1 MITSYKENG
10 CAIYVERHAMS
21 DTDIRAFM
29 EKCPIRCV
37 FYDKD
42 NESLKRLSSLDG
54 ITNKF
59 DFKRTYN
66 ARTYI
71 TFRLTVSNGEIV
83 IDEDSADGNEV
94 GMIAVSKRYIRTYV
108 PSLRRALNEKVK
120 ERAMDMCME
129 FINESLRSLLDGKCY
144 SVKLL
149 QDDVEQRM
157 DFICVD
163 NIVSLQKYIASNIK
177 LSDPSFKKL
186 IMSIK

>member
-21 DTDIRAFM
+21 DNDIRAFM

-42 NESLKRLSSLDG
+42 NESLKRLSSLDD

-71 TFRLTVSNGEIV
+71 TFRLTVSNGETIQPT
-83 IDEDSADGNEV
+83 IDRRS
-94 GMIAVSKRYIRTYV
+94 GMVSFTTVPYDNNGTYEETFYV
-108 PSLRRALNEKVK
+108 KV
-120 ERAMDMCME
+120 
-129 FINESLRSLLDGKCY
+129 L
-144 SVKLL
+144 
-149 QDDVEQRM
+149 
-157 DFICVD
+157 
-163 NIVSLQKYIASNIK
+163 
-177 LSDPSFKKL
+177 
-186 IMSIK
+186 